1 MKNKNDLKFAIH
13 LHEQVPPNWYYQSI
27 RIDPFQKFWHKRRFE
42 EVSKLIEPVENEI
55 LDIGCADGMFSKVI
69 LDKSRA
75 KKLLGIDVLKSSVSW
90 AKKHWK
96 KEKKIEF
103 QVGDAQ
109 NLDFKNSSFEAV
121 VCLEVL
127 EHVRNPR
134 KVLKEIKRILQK
146 NGYAIFLVPT
156 DSLLFRII
164 WFLWLHFYPRGWVWK
179 ETHIQTYK
187 NNYLERLCREEGF
200 KIEKNKK
207 FCLGMLQAIKVR
219 K

>member
-1 MKNKNDLKFAIH
+1 MNDIKFAQS
-13 LHEQVPPNWYYQSI
+13 LHKQVPSNWYYQSI

-42 EVSKLIEPVENEI
+42 KVSKLIEPVEGEV
-55 LDIGCADGMFSKVI
+55 LDIGCADGVFSRVI

-75 KKLLGIDVLKSSVSW
+75 KKLIGIDVLKTSIAW
-90 AKKHWK
+90 AKNHWQ
-96 KEKKIEF
+96 KEKKMEF
-103 QVGDAQ
+103 QVGDAH
-109 NLDFKNSSFEAV
+109 NLNFNDSSFSAV

-134 KVLKEIKRILQK
+134 KALKEIKRVLEK
-146 NGYAIFLVPT
+146 KGYAIFLVPT
-156 DSLLFRII
+156 DSLLFRMI

-187 NNYLERLCREEGF
+187 KDYLVRLCREAGF
-200 KIEKNKK
+200 KIKKNKK
-207 FCLGMLQAIKVR
+207 FSLGMLQVVKVR